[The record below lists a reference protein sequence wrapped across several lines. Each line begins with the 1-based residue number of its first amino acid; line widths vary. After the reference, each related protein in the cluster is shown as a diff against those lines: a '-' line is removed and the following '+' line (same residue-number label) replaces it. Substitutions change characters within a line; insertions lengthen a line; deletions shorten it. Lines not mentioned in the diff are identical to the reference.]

1 MQQLL
6 NSNLFAL
13 EECASLQPNSRSWHN
28 ENACAPQVGRSVFL
42 MGTLLD
48 ATLRNSKGGLRP
60 VDGIIM
66 PQTRNGYGMLA
77 TGGMGMADTPAM
89 ARVSQIGKATGM
101 LWQEARPAAAQI
113 QIGDHNTINFK
124 NDSTF
129 KKINTGSHSRLGG
142 LPPLTK
148 ASAPPGRASADP
160 GGGPTAS

>member
-6 NSNLFAL
+6 SSNLFAL

-28 ENACAPQVGRSVFL
+28 EYACAPQGGLLASL

-48 ATLRNSKGGLRP
+48 ATMRDARGGLRP
-60 VDGIIM
+60 VDGATM
-66 PQTRNGYGMLA
+66 RQARKGNGMAG
-77 TGGMGMADTPAM
+77 TGGMRLADTPADVRM
-89 ARVSQIGKATGM
+89 SQFAEATGM
-101 LWQEARPAAAQI
+101 LRHETRPGAAQI
-113 QIGDHNTINFK
+113 QIGDYTISSFGPI
-124 NDSTF
+124 STF
-129 KKINTGSHSRLGG
+129 IKINTGSHSRLGG